1 MAQYNSRGL
10 FFSHL
15 PEFISTLLYFCRV
28 VRNRLPEH
36 GLVFSSSENRCIV
49 GAAASLRP
57 RFLVLPQIV
66 GGLADGTSGT
76 LTAPDLDLNMEW
88 QLGEEVMEHIEI
100 LVLDAAASGQYQ
112 MKVIHLVAV

>member
-1 MAQYNSRGL
+1 M
-10 FFSHL
+10 
-15 PEFISTLLYFCRV
+15 
-28 VRNRLPEH
+28 
-36 GLVFSSSENRCIV
+36 
-49 GAAASLRP
+49 
-57 RFLVLPQIV
+57 

-100 LVLDAAASGQYQ
+100 LVLDNAASGQYR

>member
-1 MAQYNSRGL
+1 MKRWPSITRGGCSFLICRSL
-10 FFSHL
+10 FQPSFTFVGLSGTVCL
-15 PEFISTLLYFCRV
+15 STGWF
-28 VRNRLPEH
+28 
-36 GLVFSSSENRCIV
+36 FENRCIV

-100 LVLDAAASGQYQ
+100 LVLDEAASGQYR
-112 MKVIHLVAV
+112 MKVIYLFAV